1 MRKVRILDK
10 AAEEAVKA
18 AVWYEQQRP
27 GLGLEFGHAVNAAF
41 DLLEDEII
49 PLTKMPGKSGRQG
62 AKKLTLKRFP
72 FNIVVKESPEE
83 IIVVAVAHQS
93 RRPGYWRSRLR
104 A

>member
-10 AAEEAVKA
+10 AAEE
-18 AVWYEQQRP
+18 
-27 GLGLEFGHAVNAAF
+27 
-41 DLLEDEII
+41 
-49 PLTKMPGKSGRQG
+49 